1 MKQRNITYIN
11 ISEDRTYYSHMTFTP
26 AIELRHS
33 VCIQETT
40 EDKKSVRYYKC
51 SHWSIKRM
59 AMIQD
64 KLAG

>member
-1 MKQRNITYIN
+1 MKQRKITYIN
-11 ISEDRTYYSHMTFTP
+11 ISEDRTYYSHMTYAP

-40 EDKKSVRYYKC
+40 EGKKKMRNYRC
-51 SHWSIKRM
+51 SHWSVKRM